1 MTCAE
6 FQEILPELMEDT
18 RRADLEAHTASCSA
32 CAELVS
38 DLETI
43 ISESKTLRAAEE
55 PSPRVWNSIEI
66 ALRQEGL
73 IRAPRPN
80 RPYLVPALGKK
91 WGLTGWLVPA
101 MAILAISAGIL
112 FMRSERNTTD
122 RASADPRSMTSE
134 RAFLDSPANKVL
146 PAEATEADDNAVIG
160 EVQKR
165 SPSLASVYSASLHDV
180 NTYIHDAKLAVD
192 QDPNDADAREDLL
205 QAYQQKN
212 MLYDMALERSLP

>member
-6 FQEILPELMEDT
+6 FQETLPELMEDS
-18 RRADLEAHTASCSA
+18 RRGDLETHTASCSA

-38 DLETI
+38 DLEAI

-73 IRAPRPN
+73 IRAERPN
-80 RPYLVPALGKK
+80 RPYLVPAVGKK
-91 WGLTGWLVPA
+91 WGLMGWLVPG
-101 MAILAISAGIL
+101 MAVLALSAGML
-112 FMRSERNTTD
+112 FMRSEKTRNTATNV
-122 RASADPRSMTSE
+122 T
-134 RAFLDSPANKVL
+134 PATL
-146 PAEATEADDNAVIG
+146 MPAAEDATEADDSAVIN

-165 SPSLASVYSASLHDV
+165 SPGLASVYAANLKDV
-180 NTYIHDAKLAVD
+180 NAYIRDAKQTVD
-192 QDPNDADAREDLL
+192 QNPNDEDAREDLL

>member
-6 FQEILPELMEDT
+6 FQEVLPELMEDT

-43 ISESKTLRAAEE
+43 ISESRTLRAAED

-80 RPYLVPALGKK
+80 RPYLVPVLGKK
-91 WGLTGWLVPA
+91 WGLTGWLVPG
-101 MAILAISAGIL
+101 MAVLALSADML
-112 FMRSERNTTD
+112 FMRSEKTKST
-122 RASADPRSMTSE
+122 ASAVSPQIMVPSASE
-134 RAFLDSPANKVL
+134 AI
-146 PAEATEADDNAVIG
+146 EADDNAVIG

-165 SPSLASVYSASLHDV
+165 SPSLASVYAANLKDV
-180 NTYIHDAKLAVD
+180 NTYIRDAKQSVD
-192 QDPNDADAREDLL
+192 RDPNDADAREDLL
-205 QAYQQKN
+205 QAYEQKN